1 MQNWYH
7 REIDGR
13 RRFPFVHI
21 VISPVK
27 RAFGLFLFC
36 KETAKCMRSIDE
48 SFYKTQTWKRCRAA
62 YIARHPLCEDCKER
76 GLIVPSAYIHHIE
89 HLTPENVRDPEI
101 AYGDTN
107 LRALCFDCHEKA
119 HGRKRKRRFSVDV
132 DGRIS
137 PP

>member
-1 MQNWYH
+1 MIVASVYVH
-7 REIDGR
+7 
-13 RRFPFVHI
+13 HI
-21 VISPVK
+21 V
-27 RAFGLFLFC
+27 
-36 KETAKCMRSIDE
+36 
-48 SFYKTQTWKRCRAA
+48 
-62 YIARHPLCEDCKER
+62 
-76 GLIVPSAYIHHIE
+76 

-107 LRALCFDCHEKA
+107 LRALCFDCHEKT